1 MPQDLV
7 TYCALAM
14 HVFMQPIIQG
24 ETLVALEIVKV
35 QYAET
40 MKEVS
45 IEILKNARRAQEHFK
60 V

>member
-1 MPQDLV
+1 
-7 TYCALAM
+7 M

-24 ETLVALEIVKV
+24 ATLVALEIVKV

-40 MKEVS
+40 IKEVS
-45 IEILKNARRAQEHFK
+45 IEILKNARREQEHFK